1 MKNIQLLL
9 AAMFISL
16 GVLAQA
22 PQRQRNLDFSDKGS
36 VDILTL
42 DPTLERSFPLAN
54 QNGSSLKSE
63 IETLLRLNEKSINDI
78 KSFVCRNYPTTFNNG
93 TIGYENKVFISKD
106 NINVNLRLGVNSLH
120 VVSSTSS
127 STKTLAIPYSSILF
141 YSLEN
146 DELKV
151 TLYN

>member
-16 GVLAQA
+16 GVFAQA
-22 PQRQRNLDFSDKGS
+22 PQIQRNLNFSDNGS
-36 VDILTL
+36 VEILTL
-42 DPTLERSFPLAN
+42 DPTLEKSFPLAN
-54 QNGSSLKSE
+54 QNGSSLRSE

>member
-16 GVLAQA
+16 GVFAQA
-22 PQRQRNLDFSDKGS
+22 PQIQRNLNFSDNGS

-42 DPTLERSFPLAN
+42 DPRSEKSIPLSN
-54 QNGSSLKSE
+54 QNGSSLRSE

>member
-1 MKNIQLLL
+1 MDISAIDESRSTKFILNDIHDNPIRVGIQ
-9 AAMFISL
+9 S
-16 GVLAQA
+16 
-22 PQRQRNLDFSDKGS
+22 
-36 VDILTL
+36 
-42 DPTLERSFPLAN
+42 
-54 QNGSSLKSE
+54 
-63 IETLLRLNEKSINDI
+63 LLRLNEKSIYDI

-127 STKTLAIPYSSILF
+127 GTKTLAIPYSSILF

>member
-22 PQRQRNLDFSDKGS
+22 PQIQRNLNFSDNGS

-42 DPTLERSFPLAN
+42 DPILEKSFPLAN
-54 QNGSSLKSE
+54 QNGSYLRSE

>member
-16 GVLAQA
+16 GVFAQA
-22 PQRQRNLDFSDKGS
+22 PQIQRNLNFSDNGS

-42 DPTLERSFPLAN
+42 DPTLEKSFPLAN
-54 QNGSSLKSE
+54 QNGSSLRSE

>member
-22 PQRQRNLDFSDKGS
+22 PQIQRNLNFSDKGS

>member
-16 GVLAQA
+16 GILAQA
-22 PQRQRNLDFSDKGS
+22 PQLQRNNMSIPDNGS
-36 VDILTL
+36 IENLMMNQKLAFNDVQVS
-42 DPTLERSFPLAN
+42 PTLTGIQS
-54 QNGSSLKSE
+54 
-63 IETLLRLNEKSINDI
+63 LLRLNEKSINDI

-93 TIGYENKVFISKD
+93 SIGYENKVFISKD

>member
-16 GVLAQA
+16 GVFAQA
-22 PQRQRNLDFSDKGS
+22 PQIQRNLNFSDNGS

-42 DPTLERSFPLAN
+42 DPTLEKSFPLAN
-54 QNGSSLKSE
+54 QNGSSLRSE

-127 STKTLAIPYSSILF
+127 GTKTLAIPYSSILF

>member
-16 GVLAQA
+16 GILAQA
-22 PQRQRNLDFSDKGS
+22 PQLQRNNMSIPDNGS
-36 VDILTL
+36 IENLMMNQKLAFNDVQDS
-42 DPTLERSFPLAN
+42 PTLTGIQS
-54 QNGSSLKSE
+54 
-63 IETLLRLNEKSINDI
+63 LLRLNEKSINDI

-93 TIGYENKVFISKD
+93 SIGYENKVFISKD